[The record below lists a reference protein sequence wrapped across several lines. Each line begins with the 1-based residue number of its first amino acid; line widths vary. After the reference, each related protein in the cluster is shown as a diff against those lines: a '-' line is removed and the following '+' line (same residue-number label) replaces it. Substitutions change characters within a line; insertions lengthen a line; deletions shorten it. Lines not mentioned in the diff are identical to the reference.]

1 MREANK
7 FDIPALIEMM
17 RGYAKESPIK
27 ALQDS
32 DNEDHVKNIFLALIN
47 GRGFVL
53 IEDDKGMLAAVITK
67 NFWNPSVIEIKEL
80 AWWVHPDH
88 RNGMVGGRLFVGFV
102 NKAKQLIVK
111 GRAHIMTAS
120 LINEVN
126 IEKQGFKRI
135 ESTYVRE

>member
-7 FDIPALIEMM
+7 FDVPALIAMM

-53 IEDDKGMLAAVITK
+53 IEDGKGMLAAVITK
-67 NFWNPSVIEIKEL
+67 NFWDPSVIEVKEL

-102 NKAKQLIVK
+102 KKAKQLIAD

-135 ESTYVRE
+135 ESTYVKE